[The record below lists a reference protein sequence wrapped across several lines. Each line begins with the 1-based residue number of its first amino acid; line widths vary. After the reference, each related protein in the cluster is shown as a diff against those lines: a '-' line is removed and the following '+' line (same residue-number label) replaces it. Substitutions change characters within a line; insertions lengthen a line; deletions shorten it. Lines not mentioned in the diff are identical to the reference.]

1 MKPEI
6 KELWLKALRSG
17 EYKQAKNYLR
27 RNDQFCCLGVLCDLH
42 AKAGLGFWDNDG
54 GYLHED
60 KVLPRTIQEWAGL
73 NTSEPEAE
81 GRTLSGLNDDGVDFN
96 EIADIIERGL

>member
-42 AKAGLGFWDNDG
+42 AKAGLGFWDGEN
-54 GYLHED
+54 YLWEG